1 MSLAT
6 FGNGQGGVSLGG
18 IRYRSASY
26 NFPETSSS
34 NKCTARY
41 QRFKTTSE
49 RDVKVTWFLVVSSM
63 INTKEHSKEICYV
76 KVGKL
81 KERKKCLDNR
91 VRIVKGENVENTT
104 TQWVKKC
111 TKHNNSMNQ
120 WIIVVAEAI
129 YTGFFKRDS
138 VVKIEWGTMFFT
150 LALER
155 RILFSSRH

>member
-26 NFPETSSS
+26 NFPETSSA
-34 NKCTARY
+34 NKCTAHY
-41 QRFKTTSE
+41 QRSKTTSE

-81 KERKKCLDNR
+81 KERKKC
-91 VRIVKGENVENTT
+91 I
-104 TQWVKKC
+104 
-111 TKHNNSMNQ
+111 
-120 WIIVVAEAI
+120 A
-129 YTGFFKRDS
+129 
-138 VVKIEWGTMFFT
+138 
-150 LALER
+150 
-155 RILFSSRH
+155 

>member
-26 NFPETSSS
+26 NFPETSSA

-41 QRFKTTSE
+41 QRFKTTE

-104 TQWVKKC
+104 TQWIKKC

-129 YTGFFKRDS
+129 YAGFFKRDS